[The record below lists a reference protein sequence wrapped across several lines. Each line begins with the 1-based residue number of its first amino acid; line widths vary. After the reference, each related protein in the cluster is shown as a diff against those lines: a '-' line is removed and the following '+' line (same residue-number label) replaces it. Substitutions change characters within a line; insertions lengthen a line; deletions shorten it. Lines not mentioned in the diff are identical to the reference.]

1 MGRAIARDGL
11 NACSLSHGL
20 LKDEHLMRLT
30 TLLMMCVATVLL
42 QGLAQAETY
51 LGGMLGVA
59 VPLPGPVSVVRSVSE
74 WREWEPVS

>member
-42 QGLAQAETY
+42 QGYSRWKAFY
-51 LGGMLGVA
+51 LIYHRHGHLVKQ
-59 VPLPGPVSVVRSVSE
+59 SSSIR
-74 WREWEPVS
+74 